1 MKHLYLSIG
10 LFLFSLCTEL
20 WQVYLAAGLQV
31 LTYCKFSLVRALMSR
46 CIETEETGKIFSVLG
61 IFSQV
66 AVMVANPIYRNLYD
80 FTLPIFP
87 GAEIVMTGGL
97 FVLCTL
103 IYVYVYTQRH
113 GMLDRIEENS
123 ERSVNSESITKD
135 LGQISS
141 LWIGSKP
148 NISIYNVFYQILIL
162 AFKKK

>member
-1 MKHLYLSIG
+1 M
-10 LFLFSLCTEL
+10 
-20 WQVYLAAGLQV
+20 
-31 LTYCKFSLVRALMSR
+31 TYCKFSLVRALMSR

-123 ERSVNSESITKD
+123 EISVNSESITKD

-141 LWIGSKP
+141 L
-148 NISIYNVFYQILIL
+148 
-162 AFKKK
+162 

>member
-1 MKHLYLSIG
+1 
-10 LFLFSLCTEL
+10 
-20 WQVYLAAGLQV
+20 
-31 LTYCKFSLVRALMSR
+31 MSR

-123 ERSVNSESITKD
+123 EISVNSESITKD

-141 LWIGSKP
+141 L
-148 NISIYNVFYQILIL
+148 
-162 AFKKK
+162 

>member
-1 MKHLYLSIG
+1 MI
-10 LFLFSLCTEL
+10 
-20 WQVYLAAGLQV
+20 
-31 LTYCKFSLVRALMSR
+31 
-46 CIETEETGKIFSVLG
+46 
-61 IFSQV
+61 
-66 AVMVANPIYRNLYD
+66 ANPIYRNLYD

-97 FVLCTL
+97 FVRCTL
-103 IYVYVYTQRH
+103 SYVYVYTQRH

-123 ERSVNSESITKD
+123 EISVNSESITKD

-162 AFKKK
+162 ALKKK